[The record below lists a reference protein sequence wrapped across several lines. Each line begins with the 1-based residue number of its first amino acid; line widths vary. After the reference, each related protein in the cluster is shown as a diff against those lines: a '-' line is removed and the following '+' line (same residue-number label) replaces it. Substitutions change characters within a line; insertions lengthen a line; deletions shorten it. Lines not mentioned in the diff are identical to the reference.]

1 MKFSLTWLRITIGK
15 QVVTKEQWDTV
26 LTAMTKELQHPDYN
40 DDGSISVGEL
50 IRFVGSVVIIA
61 LKSLKQVP

>member
-15 QVVTKEQWDTV
+15 QVVTKEQWDAV
-26 LTAMTKELQHPDYN
+26 LAAMTKELEHPDYN

-50 IRFVGSVVIIA
+50 IRFVGSVVLVA